1 MLSGVGT
8 LADKNVAA
16 NKTIGVGTLS
26 LADGGGGGLAANYT
40 LSSGTH
46 LLTINK
52 KPVSITGTRTYDA
65 TTATLPTDLTIG
77 GLVGGESLSLTGQGT
92 IADQNVGAGKTI
104 TLNTLTLN
112 DGANPTHL
120 ASNYTFTG
128 GTHTFDVTQAPLS
141 ISGSRQYDGTV
152 NFDNSIITVSGLQ
165 GGETLTVDDDI
176 NTNNVNVSEPIILD
190 RVIC

>member
-1 MLSGVGT
+1 MTQQLTITQRVVNATGTRLYDATSNANSSDLSLGNLVGSETLVLSGVGT

-65 TTATLPTDLTIG
+65 TTATLPTDLSIG

-128 GTHTFDVTQAPLS
+128 GTHTFDVTK
-141 ISGSRQYDGTV
+141 R
-152 NFDNSIITVSGLQ
+152 NFDI
-165 GGETLTVDDDI
+165 
-176 NTNNVNVSEPIILD
+176 
-190 RVIC
+190 

>member
-26 LADGGGGGLAANYT
+26 LADGGSGGLAANYT

-65 TTATLPTDLTIG
+65 TTATLPTDLSIG

-92 IADQNVGAGKTI
+92 IAIKMWALERQ
-104 TLNTLTLN
+104 L
-112 DGANPTHL
+112 HL
-120 ASNYTFTG
+120 I
-128 GTHTFDVTQAPLS
+128 H
-141 ISGSRQYDGTV
+141 
-152 NFDNSIITVSGLQ
+152 
-165 GGETLTVDDDI
+165 
-176 NTNNVNVSEPIILD
+176 
-190 RVIC
+190 